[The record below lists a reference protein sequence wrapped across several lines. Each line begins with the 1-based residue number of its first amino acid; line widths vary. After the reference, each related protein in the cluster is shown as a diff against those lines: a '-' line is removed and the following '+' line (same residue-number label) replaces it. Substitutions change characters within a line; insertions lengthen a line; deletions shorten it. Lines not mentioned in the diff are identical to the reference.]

1 MLTLLLTLGCT
12 PSDNT
17 VKVHQPDLLHFEIDD
32 IQASLWLELASS
44 RPDDGWGR
52 ALLAMTDGELNC
64 DTFKLLTTDT
74 YYGLF
79 GRSSVAS
86 TGDGIVVLFTWWGE
100 AGNAGWEGIYPSL
113 GYSYTYD
120 ADGDETTERSAYVLP
135 FSDGMTYLTDSTS
148 GLVQIEGRSADH
160 IQGAG
165 STSLLDLSFS
175 AEDCGQQQGGF
186 YYDSGR

>member
-1 MLTLLLTLGCT
+1 MLNLLLSLGCT
-12 PSDNT
+12 PSGNT
-17 VKVHQPDLLHFEIDD
+17 VTVHQPDLLHFTIDD

-44 RPDDGWGR
+44 APDSGRGR
-52 ALLAMTDGELNC
+52 ALLAMTDGQLSC

-79 GRSSVAS
+79 GSSSVAS
-86 TGDGIVVLFTWWGE
+86 TGDGVVVLLTWW
-100 AGNAGWEGIYPSL
+100 ADNGNAGWEGTYPSL

-120 ADGDETTERSAYVLP
+120 GSGEESVERSAYVLP

-148 GLVQIEGRSADH
+148 GLVSVEGRTADR
-160 IQGAG
+160 IQGKGA
-165 STSLLDLSFS
+165 TSLLDLQFS
-175 AEDCGQQQGGF
+175 AQDCGKQQGGF